1 MEVGRE
7 NYPSSIGAVW
17 EPPREKKNTK
27 RELSKTVTKVT
38 AEKTVISRGLRVF
51 LFVFQSLPRLFE
63 LV

>member
-17 EPPREKKNTK
+17 GPPREKKNTK
-27 RELSKTVTKVT
+27 RELSKAVRKVT
-38 AEKTVISRGLRVF
+38 AAKTVISRGLRVF